1 MIRSALRFSS
11 RASGTALVGCL
22 GYGCYLIN
30 TDEGAKRV
38 FEAYKTLVPVVLH
51 YRLAE
56 AQNQYLRPMTEEDW
70 QALDEMYAVST
81 VSKLGELQGMY
92 CKYCQSAAGFTNT
105 FGPSW
110 IREFRTLESDVP
122 PRSIEAV
129 YKTIEEETGKPVNKT
144 FAFFD
149 PVPLGS
155 ASIGQVH
162 AARLLDGREVAVKV
176 QYPEAQ
182 ALFEEDI
189 HTIRSLTQRLAPEQI
204 VLLEAI
210 EQQNAA
216 ELDYRNEA
224 KNLTDVSNNMIRHGF
239 QPREVIVPTPLPEM
253 TTRRMLV
260 MNLLPGPKLIDGIRN
275 YVSTWAKQHGTTLDD
290 LEKEANARIEKEGIP
305 LKYEGPSARQIGLY
319 RKYLW
324 IRDGLLNLATASY
337 NGTAGWMGPTIEYQQ
352 SSLPPN
358 VPRMIDTLMRV
369 HGYQLLKDG
378 VFNADPNG
386 GNFTLLPDGRIGMID
401 YGATKRFSRNER
413 LSACLIYA
421 ALARKDEQRLFDL
434 CEVAGYRS
442 KYSKPHVLYKLM
454 QFGYDSWGK
463 EVTGEQ
469 NIQQFIDDLKKE
481 DPWEEV
487 PDNFTMVK
495 VSRGWIQSFIHEYF
509 WFLTVWLIALL
520 FVVDEYSTTRFGLGY
535 APSCQVFRVVWTN
548 RRRGLGRRRLA
559 L

>member
-1 MIRSALRFSS
+1 MFRRTLNLST
-11 RASGTALVGCL
+11 RASGVAFAGCL
-22 GYGCYLIN
+22 GSGYYFVEN
-30 TDEGAKRV
+30 DEGAKRA

-51 YRLAE
+51 YRLAD
-56 AQNQYLRPMTEEDW
+56 AKGKYFQPMTEEDW
-70 QALDEMYAVST
+70 QALDEKYAVST
-81 VSKLGELQGMY
+81 VSKLGKLQGMY

-110 IREFRTLESDVP
+110 IREFRTLESNVP
-122 PRSIEAV
+122 PRPIEAV
-129 YKTIEEETGKPVNKT
+129 YKTIEEETGKQVNET
-144 FAFFD
+144 FAYFD

-162 AARLLDGREVAVKV
+162 AARLLNGKEVAVKV

-189 HTIRSLTQRLAPEQI
+189 HTIRSLTERLAPEQI

-210 EQQNAA
+210 EKQNAA

-224 KNLTDVSNNMIRHGF
+224 NNLMDVSKNMEKHGF
-239 QPREVIVPTPLPEM
+239 QPREVLVPKPVPLL

-260 MNLLPGPKLIDGIRN
+260 MDLLPGPKLADGIRDSI
-275 YVSTWAKQHGTTLDD
+275 STWAKQHGTTLND
-290 LEKEANARIEKEGIP
+290 LERETRARIEKEGIP
-305 LKYEGPSARQIGLY
+305 TKYEGPSAGQINLF
-319 RKYLW
+319 RKLLRT
-324 IRDGLLNLATASY
+324 RDGLLNFAIAGY
-337 NGTAGWMGPTIEYQQ
+337 NGTAGWIMPPIKYRQ

-358 VPRMIDTLMRV
+358 IPRIVDTLMRA

-421 ALARKDEQRLFDL
+421 ALARKDEQRLYDL
-434 CEVAGYRS
+434 CEVAGYKS
-442 KYSKPHVLYKLM
+442 KHGKTHVLYKLM

-463 EVTGEQ
+463 EVIGEQ
-469 NIQQFIDDLKKE
+469 NIQQFIDGLKSE

-487 PDNFTMVK
+487 PDNFTMLK
-495 VSRGWIQSFIHEYF
+495 LMSIR
-509 WFLTVWLIALL
+509 LRA
-520 FVVDEYSTTRFGLGY
+520 
-535 APSCQVFRVVWTN
+535 
-548 RRRGLGRRRLA
+548 LA
-559 L
+559 LGMNHPVKCSEWFGPIAEKVLEEEGLPYDTWTYDMLVKHKPEITIQKYKFG

>member
-1 MIRSALRFSS
+1 MIRSALRISS
-11 RASGTALVGCL
+11 GASGAALVCCL
-22 GYGCYLIN
+22 GYGYYLVD

-38 FEAYKTLVPVVLH
+38 YEAYKAVIPVVLH
-51 YRLAE
+51 YRLAD
-56 AQNQYLRPMTEEDW
+56 AQHKYISQLSEDDW
-70 QALDEMYAVST
+70 QALDDKYAVST
-81 VSKLGELQGMY
+81 VAKLGELQGMY

-110 IREFRTLESDVP
+110 IREFRTLESNVP
-122 PRSIEAV
+122 PRSIGAV
-129 YKTIEEETGKPVNKT
+129 YKTIEEETGKPINET
-144 FAFFD
+144 FSYFD

-189 HTIRSLTQRLAPEQI
+189 HTIRSLTERLAPEQV

-210 EQQNAA
+210 EKQNAA

-224 KNLTDVSNNMIRHGF
+224 QNLTDVSQNMKHHGF
-239 QPREVIVPTPLPEM
+239 QPREVIVPTPLPYL

-260 MNLLPGPKLIDGIRN
+260 MDLLPGPKLVDGIRC
-275 YVSTWAKQHGTTLDD
+275 YISTWAQQHGTTLHQ
-290 LEKEANARIEKEGIP
+290 LENEAKAKIERDGIP
-305 LKYEGPSARQIGLY
+305 TKYEGPSARQINLH
-319 RKYLW
+319 RNFLW
-324 IRDGLLNLATASY
+324 IRDGLLNLVIASY
-337 NGTAGWMGPTIEYQQ
+337 NGTAGWFAPTIEYQQ

-358 VPRMIDTLMRV
+358 VPRMIDTLMRA

-413 LSACLIYA
+413 LSACIIYA
-421 ALARKDEQRLFDL
+421 ALARKDEQRLYDL
-434 CEVAGYRS
+434 CEVAGYKS
-442 KYSKPHVLYKLM
+442 KHGKPHVLYKLM

-495 VSRGWIQSFIHEYF
+495 VSRRCARS
-509 WFLTVWLIALL
+509 
-520 FVVDEYSTTRFGLGY
+520 VVDEY
-535 APSCQVFRVVWTN
+535 
-548 RRRGLGRRRLA
+548 
-559 L
+559 